1 MRMCTHTRGRARA
14 RPVIKSTGTGAH
26 APAASPSAASPSSS
40 PSGARSRAWWGCVGA
55 GDASCGACS
64 ALPPSA
70 GPSPH
75 CSHMH
80 GGTRPGSDVREGVVG
95 GAGRRHPCR
104 YWRRREEGVQGAR
117 GCGSAGLIATALRAP
132 APQHAAELTCCRSH
146 CEALS
151 QSQTHVP
158 ASHMRG
164 GGDSGVGKRD
174 GCRRTH
180 RTSRR
185 AESDAKTHASTRST
199 QARTHTHT
207 GTCARCSTSEVS
219 ELMLQLGHLE
229 RAGAELELGLCGTP
243 RAHAGHGG
251 RDDGGMRPPAASHT
265 QRRPPIA
272 ARGSRSPQPSAC
284 ARGWGLPGR
293 PLRQT
298 ARAG

>member
-1 MRMCTHTRGRARA
+1 
-14 RPVIKSTGTGAH
+14 
-26 APAASPSAASPSSS
+26 
-40 PSGARSRAWWGCVGA
+40 
-55 GDASCGACS
+55 
-64 ALPPSA
+64 
-70 GPSPH
+70 
-75 CSHMH
+75 MH

-185 AESDAKTHASTRST
+185 AESDAKTHASTRNT

-207 GTCARCSTSEVS
+207 RGHVHAAAPRRSASSCCSWDTWSARAPSSC
-219 ELMLQLGHLE
+219 
-229 RAGAELELGLCGTP
+229 
-243 RAHAGHGG
+243 
-251 RDDGGMRPPAASHT
+251 
-265 QRRPPIA
+265 
-272 ARGSRSPQPSAC
+272 SAC
-284 ARGWGLPGR
+284 AERRARTPVTAGGMTAGCAPRPRHTHSGAPRSRRGDRDPRSPVRARGAGGYLVDLYARQREQDERQRRHPSSNDAHGAVSANLTHELQFLGQLDLQNCAHIRLAATRRRGQGPGS
-293 PLRQT
+293 T
-298 ARAG
+298 GEHRAGTR